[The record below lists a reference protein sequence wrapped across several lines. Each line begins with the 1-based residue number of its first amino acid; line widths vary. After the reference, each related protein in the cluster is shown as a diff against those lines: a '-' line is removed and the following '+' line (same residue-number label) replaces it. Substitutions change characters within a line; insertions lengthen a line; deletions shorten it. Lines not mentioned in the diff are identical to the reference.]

1 VTPYDAAG
9 TAARFICYEWRRM
22 RKLNRG
28 QRIVAVVA
36 WAVVLWFVGSF
47 VSTLGEPGAFGW
59 VAYAPLSRA
68 VYSGPGLTL
77 TPLEDLLVWLAL
89 VVAWVGGSMLLLRV
103 QRAQEDG
110 APKV

>member
-1 VTPYDAAG
+1 
-9 TAARFICYEWRRM
+9 M
-22 RKLNRG
+22 RNLNRG
-28 QRIVAVVA
+28 QRIVAVVG

-68 VYSGPGLTL
+68 VYTGPGLTL

-89 VVAWVGGSMLLLRV
+89 VVAWIGGAMLLLRD
-103 QRAQEDG
+103 QRIKKDDERE
-110 APKV
+110 V

>member
-1 VTPYDAAG
+1 VQL
-9 TAARFICYEWRRM
+9 ICYEWRRM
-22 RKLNRG
+22 RKRNRG

-77 TPLEDLLVWLAL
+77 TPLEDLFVWLAI
-89 VVAWVGGSMLLLRV
+89 VVAWVGGSMRLLRV
-103 QRAQEDG
+103 RTVQEDG
-110 APKV
+110 GPKV

>member
-1 VTPYDAAG
+1 MQL
-9 TAARFICYEWRRM
+9 ICYEWRRM
-22 RKLNRG
+22 RNLNRG
-28 QRIVAVVA
+28 QRIVAVVG

-77 TPLEDLLVWLAL
+77 TPLEDLFVWLAI
-89 VVAWVGGSMLLLRV
+89 VVAWVGGSMRLLRV
-103 QRAQEDG
+103 RTVQEDG
-110 APKV
+110 GPKV